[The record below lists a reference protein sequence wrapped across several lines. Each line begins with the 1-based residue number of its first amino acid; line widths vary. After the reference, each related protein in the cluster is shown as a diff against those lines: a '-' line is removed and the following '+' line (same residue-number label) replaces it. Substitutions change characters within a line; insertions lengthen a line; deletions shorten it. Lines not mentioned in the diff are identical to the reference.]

1 MKELSDYFNYHS
13 IPIFWQQNPQT
24 ICLEERAWRTS
35 SVSLQIYVAPCKRI
49 RNPAIFRCRN
59 PESTIVWSFGMESG
73 IEKVGIRNP
82 KGWNPESRC
91 WNLESRG
98 WDPESR
104 TFVDSLTWGDI
115 WFWTTVVNG
124 RRESV
129 KDCPVY
135 KQFGKVVLKEIERL
149 WRAMVGR
156 KRS

>member
-1 MKELSDYFNYHS
+1 
-13 IPIFWQQNPQT
+13 
-24 ICLEERAWRTS
+24 
-35 SVSLQIYVAPCKRI
+35 
-49 RNPAIFRCRN
+49 
-59 PESTIVWSFGMESG
+59 MESG

-91 WNLESRG
+91 CNLESRG

-104 TFVDSLTWGDI
+104 TFVDSLTRGRDI

-135 KQFGKVVLKEIERL
+135 KQFGKVVLKEIERS